1 MRTLPTPTTGR
12 DPRRTSGPSRSSR
25 PSRPPGSGRD
35 RTVFRLMLLGLLFV
49 GLLVWPSPQIGAYL
63 AAQGYASPG
72 DAIRAAADWAIRT
85 TINIPEKL
93 DALAD
98 PHAQHQYWQV
108 GLGAGRE
115 DTGATGMRAE
125 MDTRLPQ
132 RVADQTTNYFWVGA
146 YLRDNSFIQAGYYV
160 RWDDQSHA
168 GWFYCAFHPDQSQG
182 PCAYGDPGSA
192 GDNAAQHTY
201 TLAAAKSASGGFT
214 WRAEMD
220 GTALGSFD
228 WPVGDTGTFAPT
240 IYAESSGFAAHGP
253 DSHLGPVDF
262 RSGILVRHAG
272 TTDYVKAARQLVQY
286 NFPNV
291 CPPYGLAADGHGGA
305 LIGSDEP
312 CPDHFAPLG

>member
-12 DPRRTSGPSRSSR
+12 DPRRPSGPSRSSR
-25 PSRPPGSGRD
+25 PPSSGNGRA
-35 RTVFRLMLLGLLFV
+35 VFRLALLGLLFV

-72 DAIRAAADWAIRT
+72 DAIRAAADWAIRSA
-85 TINIPEKL
+85 INIPERL
-93 DALAD
+93 NALAD

-125 MDTRLPQ
+125 MDTRVPQ

-146 YLRDNSFIQAGYYV
+146 YLRDNSFIQVGYYV

-192 GDNAAQHTY
+192 GGDATQHTY
-201 TLAAAKSASGGFT
+201 TLASAKSESGGFT

-220 GTALGSFD
+220 GTALGNFD
-228 WPVGDTGTFAPT
+228 WPAGDTGTFAPT

-253 DSHLGPVDF
+253 DSRLGPVDF

-272 TTDYVKAARQLVQY
+272 TTEYAKAARQLVQY

-312 CPDHFAPLG
+312 CPDHFAPFG